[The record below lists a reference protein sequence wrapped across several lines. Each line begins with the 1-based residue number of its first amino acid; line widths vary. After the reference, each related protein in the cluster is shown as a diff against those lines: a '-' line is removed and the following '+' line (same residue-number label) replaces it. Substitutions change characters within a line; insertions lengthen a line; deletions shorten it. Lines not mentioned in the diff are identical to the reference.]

1 MYYNCKPKG
10 KKGLR
15 MLATKSTVMQFR
27 MDTELKQE
35 AESLFRELG
44 TSFAEA
50 LRIFAR
56 QCVLTRSMPIA
67 ITLPRHATACAGGTL
82 SQYADPAKRKLES
95 RAFARAMEA
104 KHANAG

>member
-1 MYYNCKPKG
+1 
-10 KKGLR
+10 

-27 MDTELKQE
+27 MDSELKRD

-67 ITLPRHATACAGGTL
+67 IAMPRQETASGAF
-82 SQYADPAKRKLES
+82 SKYADPAKRELEVG
-95 RAFARAMEA
+95 AFARAMEK
-104 KHANAG
+104 KHANAR